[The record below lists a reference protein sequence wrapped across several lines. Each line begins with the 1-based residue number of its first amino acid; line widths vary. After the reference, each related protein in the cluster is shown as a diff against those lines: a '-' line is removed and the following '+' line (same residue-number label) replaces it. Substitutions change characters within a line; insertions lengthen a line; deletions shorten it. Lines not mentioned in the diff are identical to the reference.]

1 MRNAALMFVMT
12 VQKPAKVSVSLLHPV
27 ADTVIY
33 ENDSAQNIFN
43 LRHAAIHRCALNVIG
58 ECAK

>member
-27 ADTVIY
+27 AGTVIY
-33 ENDSAQNIFN
+33 KKDSAQNIFN
-43 LRHAAIHRCALNVIG
+43 LRHVVIHPYALNVIG